1 MTVVCSYVCISNIAE
16 SFGRKSTLLRNPASL
31 LMAQRNYV
39 REKQMLMILSLE
51 AIQKGGTLKMFPCLG
66 NWNPASHV
74 TWLGKKKENL
84 DIYCT
89 YKFS

>member
-39 REKQMLMILSLE
+39 REKHILTILSLK

-66 NWNPASHV
+66 NWNPTSHV
-74 TWLGKKKENL
+74 AWLEKKKK
-84 DIYCT
+84 I
-89 YKFS
+89 

>member
-1 MTVVCSYVCISNIAE
+1 
-16 SFGRKSTLLRNPASL
+16 
-31 LMAQRNYV
+31 MAQRNYV
-39 REKQMLMILSLE
+39 REKHILMILSLK

-66 NWNPASHV
+66 NWNPTSHV
-74 TWLGKKKENL
+74 TWLKKKENL